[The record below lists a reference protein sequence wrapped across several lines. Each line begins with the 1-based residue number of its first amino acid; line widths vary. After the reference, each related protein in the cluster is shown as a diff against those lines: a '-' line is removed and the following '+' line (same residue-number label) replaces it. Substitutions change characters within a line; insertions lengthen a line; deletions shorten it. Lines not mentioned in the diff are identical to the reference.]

1 MNDDIS
7 LSPAQC
13 AFIKKAVPGFSLN
26 DWRVELA
33 GRAASQRYFIRICSR
48 NESYILIEWDSRDED
63 WDRFI
68 QLGSDRETTGK
79 LLPEVYANDVLHGLI
94 LEEDL
99 GDTTLKKVCTPAK
112 NNQSFV
118 TEIYKTV
125 LDALLRWHTPALAH
139 HPVIAAREMDLE
151 TFLWETDYF
160 ARYCVKDF
168 CGCESYLDRSWDE
181 ERTNMAEVCSS
192 LPQTAI
198 HRDFQSE
205 NILVCGKTIRFV
217 DYQGARLG
225 PVQYD
230 IASLLFDPYCT
241 SLDFIQCEELYAYYC
256 GKKGNPE
263 TDTDNLNR
271 CACQRLMQALGAY
284 GNLSLH
290 KGKQWYRDYIPV
302 ALLRLKRVVSQLP
315 EYKRILTVVDAC
327 LKALEVKRAER
338 QLN

>member
-1 MNDDIS
+1 MNEEIS

-13 AFIKKAVPGFSLN
+13 AFIEQAVSGFSLS

-33 GRAASQRYFIRICSR
+33 GKAASQRYFVRISSGT
-48 NESYILIEWDSRDED
+48 ESYILIEWDSRDED

-68 QLGSDRETTGK
+68 QLADDRETTGK

-99 GDTTLKKVCTPAK
+99 GDITLKKVCATA
-112 NNQSFV
+112 NGDHLSVMN
-118 TEIYKTV
+118 TYKMV
-125 LDALLRWHTPALAH
+125 LDALHQWHSPDLAR
-139 HPVIAAREMDLE
+139 HPVVAAREMDRE
-151 TFLWETDYF
+151 TFLWESNYF

-168 CGCESYLDRSWDE
+168 CGCESDLGKSWHK
-181 ERTNMAEVCSS
+181 ERNHLADICCS

-205 NILVCGKTIRFV
+205 NILVCGDSIRFV
-217 DYQGARLG
+217 DFQGARLG
-225 PVQYD
+225 PAQYD
-230 IASLLFDPYCT
+230 VASLLFDPYCS
-241 SLDFIQCEELYAYYC
+241 SLNFTQCEELYAYYC
-256 GKKGNPE
+256 GKEVYAAIDP
-263 TDTDNLNR
+263 DTLNY

-302 ALLRLKRVVSQLP
+302 ALQRLKKVISRLP
-315 EYKRILTVVDAC
+315 EYKQISTVVDAC
-327 LKALEVKRAER
+327 IKALEVKRTEM
-338 QLN
+338 QMS